1 MTLCP
6 LVIIFNYKKLSKA
19 KEKFFLFFS
28 DFIFI
33 NLAWTLYYYIRIET
47 GWIVFANPPSF
58 LIPLIVI
65 YIYWLII
72 FSFAGLY
79 QHWFVRSRFDEF
91 SSVFKA
97 ATAGCFILFFVIFID
112 DFMNNAKI
120 ISRSLI
126 LIYWAL
132 MIICVS
138 IGRVTIRSLQRN
150 LLEKGIGLRNTLIIG
165 TGDKAVNLKSMIE
178 KFPQLGYMITGFISL
193 QKEDDHKLSLGRLEE
208 ISGIIKK
215 NNISEILIALEPA
228 DKENLTEVLSFC
240 SEEKVNMKILPDMY
254 EIVSG
259 MAKTNQIYGVPLIE
273 VMPDIMS
280 PAGKLTKRIIDVTI
294 SSITLIIL
302 FPVFLLI
309 SILIKL
315 DSRGDIFYKQ
325 IRVGRKGE
333 EFVMYK
339 FRSMILNSE
348 EYGPEWAGENDPR
361 ITRVG
366 RFIRKVYLDEFPQ
379 MINVLKNEMSLIGP
393 RPERPFFVEQLKKE
407 IPYYYKRLTVKPG
420 ITGWAQIKHKYD
432 SSLEDVKTKL
442 QYDFYYIEN
451 MSLKLDFKI
460 MINTLIVVLLMK
472 GH

>member
-1 MTLCP
+1 M
-6 LVIIFNYKKLSKA
+6 SKA
-19 KEKFFLFFS
+19 KEKVFLFLS
-28 DFIFI
+28 DFLFI
-33 NLAWTLYYYIRIET
+33 NLAWIFYYYLRIET
-47 GWIVFANPPSF
+47 GWILYANPPAFF
-58 LIPLIVI
+58 LPLLAI

-97 ATAGCFILFFVIFID
+97 VSAGCFILFFIIFID
-112 DFMNNAKI
+112 DFINNAPI
-120 ISRSLI
+120 ISRFLI
-126 LIYWAL
+126 LIYWL
-132 MIICVS
+132 LLIVCVS
-138 IGRVTIRSLQRN
+138 MGRIIIRSIQRN
-150 LLEKGIGLRNTLIIG
+150 LLQKGIGLRNTVIIG
-165 TGDKAVNLKSMIE
+165 SGDKALDLRSMIE
-178 KFPQLGYMITGFISL
+178 KFPQLGYKILGFVNLDPGNSFDKKSMGSLAGISN
-193 QKEDDHKLSLGRLEE
+193 
-208 ISGIIKK
+208 IIRS
-215 NNISEILIALEPA
+215 NDVSEILIALEPSE
-228 DKENLTEVLSFC
+228 KEKLIDVLRYC

-280 PAGKLTKRIIDVTI
+280 PAGKLTKRIIDVAL
-294 SSITLIIL
+294 SLIIL
-302 FPVFLLI
+302 TVMSPLLI
-309 SILIKL
+309 LFSIFIKL
-315 DSRGDIFYKQ
+315 DSKGPLLYKQ
-325 IRVGRKGE
+325 IRVGKKNI

-339 FRSMILNSE
+339 FRSMLANSE

-361 ITRVG
+361 ITRAG
-366 RFIRKVYLDEFPQ
+366 RIIRKLYIDEIPQ

-393 RPERPFFVEQLKKE
+393 RPERPYFVEQLKKE
-407 IPYYYKRLTVKPG
+407 IPYYYKRLSVKPG

-432 SSLEDVKTKL
+432 SSLEDVKTKI

-460 MINTLIVVLLMK
+460 MINTAIVILLMK